1 MVPVAGEEGTEGSLV
16 TIHSCNAKAGPKGLA
31 FFIAGILRELS
42 MLGLLV
48 LLIICSVLL
57 MGAWEPEDP
66 LDAEYSPRD

>member
-48 LLIICSVLL
+48 VTVICFALLI
-57 MGAWEPEDP
+57 GAWGPDLPDVET
-66 LDAEYSPRD
+66 PRD